1 MSKKGAHMSN
11 IDIVLDKLQSNIHI
25 QLFGFASQLEPDYI
39 RRRGILISKCEEALR
54 ILKSK
59 RVSLIRDNP
68 IVRAALV
75 IDYLSRNV
83 SSDNSSSNNVYY
95 MQTNIPI
102 PALAKTV
109 GFNKKADIKKLETMQ
124 TLIASYL
131 DGSSIGKQRGR
142 RNNKQTKRKYD
153 KSVLSSSRAF
163 GTTSSSTAASSSLS
177 PTNLIR
183 DLCIQLGPMI
193 PDADF
198 ATSYAIKLFELLSS
212 MDGINSL
219 QQQQQQ
225 SNANTLESSRRI
237 SRYQLINDMKHYQE
251 EYEAAC
257 FYLAVK
263 KSEGESSH
271 LSNSKKAA
279 AATSKSVSKSTKKK
293 SSKGLEDEEDLED
306 DAMDDNEDDDR
317 PLNVEDIIRAANLQE
332 GMFKQVLDYLRKI
345 LAQGTVSINTLDS
358 ALLSE
363 PGQKGSSVKDSS
375 VGSAAATKTLFE
387 VQDKNDQSDMQ
398 VKINHTIDHA
408 FEQWKYKVLEDAKTS
423 VMKKSRQE
431 QSDLLSLAADEVLRK
446 AGL

>member
-1 MSKKGAHMSN
+1 
-11 IDIVLDKLQSNIHI
+11 
-25 QLFGFASQLEPDYI
+25 
-39 RRRGILISKCEEALR
+39 
-54 ILKSK
+54 
-59 RVSLIRDNP
+59 
-68 IVRAALV
+68 
-75 IDYLSRNV
+75 
-83 SSDNSSSNNVYY
+83 

-225 SNANTLESSRRI
+225 SNTNTLESSRRI

-263 KSEGESSH
+263 KSEGESWR
-271 LSNSKKAA
+271 
-279 AATSKSVSKSTKKK
+279 ST
-293 SSKGLEDEEDLED
+293 
-306 DAMDDNEDDDR
+306 
-317 PLNVEDIIRAANLQE
+317 
-332 GMFKQVLDYLRKI
+332 
-345 LAQGTVSINTLDS
+345 
-358 ALLSE
+358 
-363 PGQKGSSVKDSS
+363 
-375 VGSAAATKTLFE
+375 
-387 VQDKNDQSDMQ
+387 
-398 VKINHTIDHA
+398 
-408 FEQWKYKVLEDAKTS
+408 
-423 VMKKSRQE
+423 
-431 QSDLLSLAADEVLRK
+431 
-446 AGL
+446 